1 MCSTGWVVPIL
12 LWDSE
17 GWLCRSIRINKV
29 SGEGSGSCRCGVYQI
44 VFDHC
49 SPYFIFKPTPVYS
62 LVCELVIG
70 DEYYALFN
78 AILLDISV
86 YEKYCW
92 EHGVVGSREDCAVE
106 YLSSRHPC
114 TEVLQCHY
122 DSI

>member
-1 MCSTGWVVPIL
+1 M
-12 LWDSE
+12 
-17 GWLCRSIRINKV
+17 
-29 SGEGSGSCRCGVYQI
+29 YQV

-49 SPYFIFKPTPVYS
+49 SPYLIFNQVPVYS

-92 EHGVVGSREDCAVE
+92 EHGVIGSREDCAVE